1 MSSDFSGL
9 SLENG
14 RPKDEYSA
22 TPSGS
27 TSAGSSVSIDVD
39 NPAGPGTVQHPPHPP
54 QYTLP
59 GSQAVGGEY
68 FSFKSKSSLCHSLN
82 PGFNFGLVFIV
93 KNILFCILLH
103 FYIFLA
109 SQAAD

>member
-27 TSAGSSVSIDVD
+27 TSAGSSVGIDVD

-54 QYTLP
+54 QYSLS

-68 FSFKSKSSLCHSLN
+68 F
-82 PGFNFGLVFIV
+82 
-93 KNILFCILLH
+93 ILLNRNRACVM
-103 FYIFLA
+103 I
-109 SQAAD
+109 

>member
-1 MSSDFSGL
+1 MPLRAILVSVVICYQKSDVNFYWSSKIIILFFPDFSGL

-27 TSAGSSVSIDVD
+27 TSAGSSVGIDVD

-54 QYTLP
+54 QYSLP
-59 GSQAVGGEY
+59 GSQAVGGE
-68 FSFKSKSSLCHSLN
+68 
-82 PGFNFGLVFIV
+82 
-93 KNILFCILLH
+93 
-103 FYIFLA
+103 
-109 SQAAD
+109 